1 MAKKAITKTTPAK
14 KNAVKH
20 DTKKNDVV
28 QKEKT
33 TKPTVEHTSKKQKTT
48 INPNII
54 NGLLAVAVVLM
65 LFNMYTINTI
75 KTSIGGQN
83 ILGASST
90 QKQLTGDPIQDAINA
105 VIPTGSAG
113 LYGESLGISFDDV
126 TGGLDVLAK
135 LERSIKVTDL
145 SSAQKERFITMA
157 TMPYTA
163 CEFCCGIGAAGFG
176 RKDGSIACGC
186 AHNLAFSGLS
196 KYILL
201 NHENEYTN
209 EEIFDHI
216 QKWKAL
222 FFPKQ
227 MIQRY
232 MQVQEAGGDM
242 SALDDLPGMV
252 GGC

>member
-1 MAKKAITKTTPAK
+1 
-14 KNAVKH
+14 
-20 DTKKNDVV
+20 
-28 QKEKT
+28 
-33 TKPTVEHTSKKQKTT
+33 T

-65 LFNMYTINTI
+65 LFNVYTINDI
-75 KTSIGGQN
+75 KTSMGGTS
-83 ILGASST
+83 ILGASSP
-90 QKQLTGDPIQDAINA
+90 QKQLTGDPVQDAINA

-113 LYGESLGISFDDV
+113 LYGESLSISFDDV
-126 TGGLDVLAK
+126 TGGLDVLAA
-135 LERSIKVTDL
+135 LERSIKVSDL
-145 SSAQKERFITMA
+145 NPTQKERFITMA

-201 NHENEYTN
+201 NHENDYTN

-242 SALDDLPGMV
+242 SALEDLPGMV